1 MVSGEPLGT
10 QAGQETAPSDDV
22 VAELA
27 AAGFSEAVQVG
38 QGGLGVV
45 YRCVQQA
52 LARVVAVKVLTA

>member
-1 MVSGEPLGT
+1 MVFAALGT
-10 QAGQETAPSDDV
+10 QVGRGTTTPSDV
-22 VAELA
+22 VSELA

-52 LARVVAVKVLTA
+52 LARVVAVKIL